1 MVVTTTISVLSLKHK
16 PIKFISILNNQIL
29 HQGFVSQQHHQTKP
43 ISDLRSPTRTP
54 NWRNHSDL
62 RQPRSK
68 RKTQVG
74 NVKTLYV
81 WSVSCVYG
89 FDFLG
94 LRNRYPCVSS
104 FFFSFFF
111 YKVTHVFLWRRKE
124 RKRMKKKEKKR
135 PLEWVCEEERKKE
148 KERRRKKKKKNA
160 VEWVCEEERREK
172 VRRRKK

>member
-16 PIKFISILNNQIL
+16 TIKFISILNNQIL

-54 NWRNHSDL
+54 SWRNHSAL

-74 NVKTLYV
+74 NVKTLCV

-94 LRNRYPCVSS
+94 LRNRYPCVSFP
-104 FFFSFFF
+104 FFFLFFD
-111 YKVTHVFLWRRKE
+111 KVTHVFLWRRKE
-124 RKRMKKKEKKR
+124 RKRMKKKKKKMAIGVSLWR
-135 PLEWVCEEERKKE
+135 RKERKSKE
-148 KERRRKKKKKNA
+148 EKKKK
-160 VEWVCEEERREK
+160 
-172 VRRRKK
+172 

>member
-111 YKVTHVFLWRRKE
+111 IKLPMCFY
-124 RKRMKKKEKKR
+124 
-135 PLEWVCEEERKKE
+135 EEEKKE
-148 KERRRKKKKKNA
+148 KEWRRRKKNGRWSEFMRKKERKKKKEEA
-160 VEWVCEEERREK
+160 EKKAIKWVCEEERREK
-172 VRRRKK
+172 VRRRKI